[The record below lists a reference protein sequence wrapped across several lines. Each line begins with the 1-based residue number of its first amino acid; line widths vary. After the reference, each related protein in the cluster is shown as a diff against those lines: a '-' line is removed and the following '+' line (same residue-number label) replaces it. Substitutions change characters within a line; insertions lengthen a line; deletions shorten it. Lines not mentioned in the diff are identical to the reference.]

1 MLMVNKNKKLSRKD
15 IEQGFI
21 TMIVMM
27 IIIVAAVIYLAYK
40 RVSNT

>member
-27 IIIVAAVIYLAYK
+27 IIIVVAAIYLAYK